1 MIVIA
6 TRNNGDANAVRER
19 WPPDWFKFIEPTSRT
34 IEPAVAEIPYQG
46 DAAGLLDEAVAI
58 VTSEVRIVWR
68 WFRAARRRR

>member
-34 IEPAVAEIPYQG
+34 I
-46 DAAGLLDEAVAI
+46 
-58 VTSEVRIVWR
+58 
-68 WFRAARRRR
+68 